1 MSMHLLPRPP
11 RGVLRVAALCTV
23 LVLSACGSSSGDA
36 PRHDPPPTAGTP
48 TTPPFGSDSFF
59 DYVAARVSALIDD
72 GEPEA
77 TDGVTATTPEDT
89 EPKPVG

>member
-1 MSMHLLPRPP
+1 MSMQLLPRPP
-11 RGVLRVAALCTV
+11 RGALRVAALCTA
-23 LVLSACGSSSGDA
+23 LVLTACGSGSDA

-48 TTPPFGSDSFF
+48 TTPAFGSDSFF
-59 DYVAARVSALIDD
+59 DYVAARVYSLIDD